1 MITISSLF
9 IKAAN
14 RFINRMTIEQT
25 GLYPPRYL
33 TIHSAFDIEFKSWGN
48 GRIRTRMSSL
58 QVLVDLILHSSHF
71 IRRRELISPKI
82 SSNHGGP
89 EPGKA
94 IGKCPA
100 TSYKQG
106 GAPYPY
112 WEYVCTIQGIW
123 DKSIPRKGLILKQTT
138 P

>member
-14 RFINRMTIEQT
+14 RFIKRMTIEQT

-58 QVLVDLILHSSHF
+58 QVISRSILHSSHF

-82 SSNHGGP
+82 SSN
-89 EPGKA
+89 
-94 IGKCPA
+94 
-100 TSYKQG
+100 Q
-106 GAPYPY
+106 GAPSLAKRLANVLRHHISRDDAPLKCRTRIGSM
-112 WEYVCTIQGIW
+112 YVHVQYKEFGTKVSQEK
-123 DKSIPRKGLILKQTT
+123 D
-138 P
+138 